1 MIFREYFILSEM
13 PHMQIDYELEQFSPV
28 LPINQGLSSE
38 ELLGLFEEYI
48 RKLSRGEE
56 VITRKNKIAVQ
67 IYNQEMF
74 REDILSEAFLGYF
87 YNGIKLGYLKFPE
100 MIKDSKFFSKLC
112 PGNKQKIK
120 EYIEGLLT
128 M

>member
-1 MIFREYFILSEM
+1 
-13 PHMQIDYELEQFSPV
+13 MQIDYELEQFSPV